1 MGEGLGEVPGK
12 LRAAVRGLIPVQLRW
27 HADPAHR
34 EALRSAN
41 GANLE
46 AERAT
51 SIALAV
57 LPAVLF
63 VVVLVILATG

>member
-34 EALRSAN
+34 DALRAAE
-41 GANLE
+41 GVNLG

-51 SIALAV
+51 SIALVV

-63 VVVLVILATG
+63 VALLVILVTG

>member
-1 MGEGLGEVPGK
+1 M
-12 LRAAVRGLIPVQLRW
+12 IPVLLRFLR
-27 HADPAHR
+27 DPAHR

-51 SIALAV
+51 SIALLV
-57 LPAVLF
+57 LPAVCF
-63 VVVLVILATG
+63 VALLILVTG

>member
-1 MGEGLGEVPGK
+1 M
-12 LRAAVRGLIPVQLRW
+12 IPVLLRFLR
-27 HADPAHR
+27 DPAHR

-41 GANLE
+41 GVNLG

-51 SIALAV
+51 SIALVV
-57 LPAVLF
+57 LPAVLL